1 MTYDLSVSRTTID
14 IDAEP
19 LTRVMQRYRIA
30 TKRIAVDFALR
41 KALGEPVTQVE
52 LLGVRGTGW
61 VGDLE
66 AMRRDRR

>member
-1 MTYDLSVSRTTID
+1 MSRTTID
-14 IDAEP
+14 IDAEL

-30 TKRIAVDFALR
+30 TKRDAVDFALR
-41 KALGEPVTQVE
+41 KALGEPVTRVE